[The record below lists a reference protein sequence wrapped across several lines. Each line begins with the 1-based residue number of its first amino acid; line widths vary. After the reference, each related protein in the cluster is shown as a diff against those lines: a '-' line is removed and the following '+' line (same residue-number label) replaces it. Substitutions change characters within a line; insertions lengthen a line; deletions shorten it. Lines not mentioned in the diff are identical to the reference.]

1 MVKKL
6 QVVFFILAIS
16 ILPSK
21 SNEHSTKTIDSGT
34 IDLGK
39 LIKLEDQKYLLTP
52 PKKTIKIFQS
62 TLNKINTE
70 CCDNDFPNKNR
81 LEDIKETLQKCL
93 TTNCEKKLIP
103 IYSKKNP
110 PLKLT
115 AFKMNNE
122 VNDLLLEHGNFK
134 YNKISKKLS
143 SQTSETSD
151 KDQEIQKLKETVDKM
166 LKNYQIKISN
176 LEKENKELSE
186 KFDKAY
192 KMLPKVKQKKFDEN

>member
-1 MVKKL
+1 MFKRL

-21 SNEHSTKTIDSGT
+21 SNEHSKKPIDSGT

-62 TLNKINTE
+62 TINKINTE
-70 CCDNDFPNKNR
+70 CCDNDFPGKSR
-81 LEDIKETLQKCL
+81 LEDIKETLEKCL

-122 VNDLLLEHGNFK
+122 VNDLLIEHGNFK
-134 YNKISKKLS
+134 YDKISKKLS

-151 KDQEIQKLKETVDKM
+151 KDQEIQKLKGTVDKM
-166 LKNYQIKISN
+166 LKNYQVKISD
-176 LEKENKELSE
+176 LEKKNK
-186 KFDKAY
+186 
-192 KMLPKVKQKKFDEN
+192 

>member
-1 MVKKL
+1 MFKRL

-21 SNEHSTKTIDSGT
+21 SNEHSKKPIDSGT

-62 TLNKINTE
+62 TINKINTE
-70 CCDNDFPNKNR
+70 CCDNDFPGKSR
-81 LEDIKETLQKCL
+81 LEDIKETLEKCL

-122 VNDLLLEHGNFK
+122 VNDLLIEHGNFK
-134 YNKISKKLS
+134 YDKISKKLS

-151 KDQEIQKLKETVDKM
+151 KDQEIQKLKGTVDKM
-166 LKNYQIKISN
+166 LKNYQVKISD
-176 LEKENKELSE
+176 LEKKNKELSE